1 MIHDIAD
8 SLLSS
13 LQAVAGRSITY
24 RRGSASVALTAVPG
38 VTRYEVASGSQSMEE
53 LRSRD
58 FLFYANQLILSGSI
72 TEPQR
77 LDTIDETCNG
87 VTEHYEVNAPAPHQ
101 CFRYSDSAKTI
112 IRVSTRRTS

>member
-1 MIHDIAD
+1 MIHDIAE
-8 SLLSS
+8 SLLAS

-24 RRGSASVALTAVPG
+24 RRGSAAVALTAVPG
-38 VTRYEVASGSQSMEE
+38 VTQFEVASGSQYMEE

-58 FLFYANQLILSGSI
+58 FLFFASELILSGVR

-77 LDTIDETCNG
+77 LDTIDETVNG
-87 VTEHYEVNAPAPHQ
+87 VTQSYEVNAPGPGQ

-112 IRVSTRRTS
+112 VRVFTRRIS